1 MILMV
6 VQDTNDVL
14 KAQDAEGR
22 GAESPRQIRERAIV
36 CSVLDKGN
44 GPSCQ
49 KKKLL
54 SFTCQKKKLLSFMN
68 VTLIWIMRLSTLLG
82 YMPIP

>member
-1 MILMV
+1 MIVYLTV
-6 VQDTNDVL
+6 VDTNDVL

-22 GAESPRQIRERAIV
+22 GEESPERES
-36 CSVLDKGN
+36 SVLDKGK
-44 GPSCQ
+44 GP
-49 KKKLL
+49 L
-54 SFTCQKKKLLSFMN
+54 CQKKKLLSFMN

>member
-1 MILMV
+1 MP
-6 VQDTNDVL
+6 
-14 KAQDAEGR
+14 KAEEKRAQR
-22 GAESPRQIRERAIV
+22 ES
-36 CSVLDKGN
+36 SVLDKGK
-44 GPSCQ
+44 GPLCQ